1 MGRLIFLILII
12 TPIVEIAV
20 FIQVGGLIGLWPTLA
35 AIVLTA
41 LIGTALLRQQGL
53 ATLAR
58 AQREMAA
65 QRLPVRELFDGICLL
80 LAGALLLTP
89 GFVTDAVGFALLIP
103 PVRDAIGKNLWTYL
117 SAHGGIRFG
126 GAAGP
131 QPPGDGPTVVDGDF
145 HEVDPDDDDPNRP
158 RLR

>member
-1 MGRLIFLILII
+1 MGRLIFIILVI
-12 TPIVEIAV
+12 TPIIEIAV

-58 AQREMAA
+58 AQQEMAA
-65 QRLPVRELFDGICLL
+65 QRVPVRELFHGICLL

-89 GFVTDAVGFALLIP
+89 GFVTDAAGFALLIP
-103 PVRDAIGKNLWTYL
+103 PVREAIGHRLWTYA
-117 SAHGGIRFG
+117 SARGGFAFHGSGTS
-126 GAAGP
+126 GA
-131 QPPGDGPTVVDGDF
+131 DSNSTVVDADY
-145 HEVDPDDDDPNRP
+145 HEVDPEDDDPNRP

>member
-89 GFVTDAVGFALLIP
+89 GFVTDAIGGALLMPLAFRI
-103 PVRDAIGKNLWTYL
+103 
-117 SAHGGIRFG
+117 
-126 GAAGP
+126 
-131 QPPGDGPTVVDGDF
+131 
-145 HEVDPDDDDPNRP
+145 
-158 RLR
+158 